1 MQTTFA
7 KKIIDFNNNLS
18 GTFKLPPEFEVLNPF
33 KDLEETDWVMQQF
46 YNKYYNDTQT
56 RKLIL
61 GINPSRNGAGVTGIP
76 FTDTKRL
83 DAVCDIKM
91 QSARTHETSSVFMY
105 DMIAAYG
112 GATKF
117 YSKYFINSPF
127 PLAIIRKNAH
137 GKWINAN
144 YYDDARLL
152 DALAPYMVRVLKT
165 YINMGI
171 DTNSVVALG
180 LKNAKF
186 IRELNNKYGLFKEI
200 SALEHPRFIQQYKSK
215 EKDVYIAKYLNLLD

>member
-91 QSARTHETSSVFMY
+91 QSARTHETTSLCMY
-105 DMIAAYG
+105 DM
-112 GATKF
+112 
-117 YSKYFINSPF
+117 
-127 PLAIIRKNAH
+127 
-137 GKWINAN
+137 
-144 YYDDARLL
+144 
-152 DALAPYMVRVLKT
+152 
-165 YINMGI
+165 
-171 DTNSVVALG
+171 
-180 LKNAKF
+180 
-186 IRELNNKYGLFKEI
+186 
-200 SALEHPRFIQQYKSK
+200 
-215 EKDVYIAKYLNLLD
+215 